1 MTETTIFQKIIN
13 EEIPCDK
20 LYEDKFCIA
29 FNDIQA
35 QAPVH
40 FLVIPKKPIISLL
53 ECIEQDANLLGHL
66 LFVGSKIAK
75 SKNLTNWRT
84 CLLYTSDAADD
95 TPCVDLGGRRI
106 IKSNTKLIFIKLIA
120 GYFFINDFL
129 KYCCF
134 SH

>member
-13 EEIPCDK
+13 NEIPCDK

-40 FLVIPKKPIISLL
+40 YLVIPKKPLVSLN
-53 ECIEQDANLLGHL
+53 ECVENDTKLLGHL

-75 SKNLTNWRT
+75 SKNLNNWRT
-84 CLLYTSDAADD
+84 VINTGEESGQTEFHLHIHFLT
-95 TPCVDLGGRRI
+95 GR
-106 IKSNTKLIFIKLIA
+106 KLKWPP
-120 GYFFINDFL
+120 G
-129 KYCCF
+129 
-134 SH
+134 